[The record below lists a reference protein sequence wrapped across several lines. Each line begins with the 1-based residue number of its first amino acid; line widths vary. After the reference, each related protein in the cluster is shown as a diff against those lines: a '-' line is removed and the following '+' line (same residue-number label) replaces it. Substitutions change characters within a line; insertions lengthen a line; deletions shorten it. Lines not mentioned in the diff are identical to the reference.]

1 MIILD
6 THVLVWALTD
16 DRKLGRKARTLIE
29 KHWANAKLAV
39 AAISFWEIGQLQS
52 RRRLQLHAP
61 VREWRNELLTAG
73 IIELV
78 LDGDI
83 ALRAIEL
90 NGLAEDPADRFIVA
104 TALTHQAVLL
114 TADEKLLDWRHSL
127 ECHDART

>member
-1 MIILD
+1 M
-6 THVLVWALTD
+6 
-16 DRKLGRKARTLIE
+16 
-29 KHWANAKLAV
+29 
-39 AAISFWEIGQLQS
+39 
-52 RRRLQLHAP
+52 
-61 VREWRNELLTAG
+61 REWRNELLTAG

-127 ECHDART
+127 ERHDART